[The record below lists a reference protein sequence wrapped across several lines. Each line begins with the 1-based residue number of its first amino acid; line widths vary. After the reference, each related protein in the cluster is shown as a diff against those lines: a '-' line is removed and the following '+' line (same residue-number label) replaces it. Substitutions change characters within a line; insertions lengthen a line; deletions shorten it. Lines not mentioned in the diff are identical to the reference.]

1 MKTLNLEA
9 WEYLKKIKERK
20 WTIIHDKSQR
30 RWGNLTTNISE
41 SFNNTLRGVRLMPI
55 KAIIN
60 CTFEKTVE
68 QYRKHNE
75 IATNCN
81 TSLPPRLWRLFQSR
95 DLIGQQHVITEF
107 DHQEARYRVLSRLQ
121 TNEGGGNVY
130 TVEFNDKTC
139 TCGKW
144 QMLRFPCS
152 HAIAVCRQ
160 RGVSPNTTVHQV
172 YTTAVYQAQYNDHF
186 YPLRHPDYWTDPG
199 WKIRADPS
207 RLTTKRGRRR
217 TRRIHNEMDVRHP
230 DEPVVRR
237 CSICRQAG
245 HNMNTC
251 RNSQP

>member
-1 MKTLNLEA
+1 
-9 WEYLKKIKERK
+9 
-20 WTIIHDKSQR
+20 
-30 RWGNLTTNISE
+30 
-41 SFNNTLRGVRLMPI
+41 MPI

-81 TSLPPRLWRLFQSR
+81 TSLPPRLGRLFQSR

-121 TNEGGGNVY
+121 TNEGGVNVY

-160 RGVSPNTTVHQV
+160 RGVSTNTTMHQV
-172 YTTAVYQAQYNDHF
+172 YTTAVYQAQYNGHF

-207 RLTTKRGRRR
+207 RPLQQNGVGDAHVGYIMIWMFVIQMNPLYVGVQYVDKRVI
-217 TRRIHNEMDVRHP
+217 T
-230 DEPVVRR
+230 
-237 CSICRQAG
+237 
-245 HNMNTC
+245 
-251 RNSQP
+251 